1 MENKIDNI
9 RENILKQ
16 LTELKE
22 KIETNEEFP
31 ENEQSIS
38 ELYKI
43 QDNIEECL
51 NMWYY

>member
-16 LTELKE
+16 LTELME

-38 ELYKI
+38 ALYKI
-43 QDNIEECL
+43 HDNIEECL